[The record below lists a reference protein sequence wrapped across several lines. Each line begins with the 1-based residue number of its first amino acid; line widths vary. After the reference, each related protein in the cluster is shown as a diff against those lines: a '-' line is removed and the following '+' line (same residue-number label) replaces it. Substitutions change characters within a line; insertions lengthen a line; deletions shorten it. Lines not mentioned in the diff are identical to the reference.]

1 TGWSVWPKPRWSD
14 HPGAS
19 RHPSS
24 ARRGICF
31 PLTYNILMEQ
41 IGRLLVVMGSVLALV
56 GFLLMLGPKLPF
68 RLGRLPLDF
77 HYQRDNFTF
86 YFPLGTS
93 ILISV
98 LLTLLFGLLN
108 RR

>member
-1 TGWSVWPKPRWSD
+1 MD
-14 HPGAS
+14 Q
-19 RHPSS
+19 
-24 ARRGICF
+24 
-31 PLTYNILMEQ
+31 L
-41 IGRLLVVMGSVLALV
+41 GRLLFISGIVLAVV
-56 GFLLMLGPKLPF
+56 GFILMLGPKLPF

-77 HYQRDNFTF
+77 HYQRDNFSF

-98 LLTLLFGLLN
+98 LLTLVLGLLN

>member
-1 TGWSVWPKPRWSD
+1 
-14 HPGAS
+14 
-19 RHPSS
+19 
-24 ARRGICF
+24 
-31 PLTYNILMEQ
+31 MEQ
-41 IGRLLVVMGSVLALV
+41 IGRLLLVMGALLALL
-56 GFLLMLGPKLPF
+56 GLILMLGPKLPF

-77 HYQRDNFTF
+77 HYRRDNFSF

-93 ILISV
+93 ILLSV

>member
-1 TGWSVWPKPRWSD
+1 
-14 HPGAS
+14 
-19 RHPSS
+19 
-24 ARRGICF
+24 
-31 PLTYNILMEQ
+31 MEQ
-41 IGRLLVVMGSVLALV
+41 MGRLLIVVGGALALV
-56 GFLLMLGPKLPF
+56 GFLLAFGPKLPF

-93 ILISV
+93 ILVSV
-98 LLTLLFGLLN
+98 LLTLFFGLLN

>member
-1 TGWSVWPKPRWSD
+1 
-14 HPGAS
+14 
-19 RHPSS
+19 
-24 ARRGICF
+24 
-31 PLTYNILMEQ
+31 MEQ
-41 IGRLLVVMGSVLALV
+41 MGRVFIIMGVVLA
-56 GFLLMLGPKLPF
+56 FLGVLLAFGSRLPF

-77 HYQRDNFTF
+77 RYERDNFSF

-98 LLTLLFGLLN
+98 ILSVIIALLN

>member
-1 TGWSVWPKPRWSD
+1 M
-14 HPGAS
+14 A
-19 RHPSS
+19 
-24 ARRGICF
+24 
-31 PLTYNILMEQ
+31 YNIPMEQ
-41 IGRLLVVMGSVLALV
+41 MGRLLVVMGGILVLV
-56 GFLLMLGPKLPF
+56 GLLFMFGPKLPF

-77 HYQRDNFTF
+77 RYQRDNFTF

-98 LLTLLFGLLN
+98 LLTLFFGLLN

>member
-1 TGWSVWPKPRWSD
+1 
-14 HPGAS
+14 
-19 RHPSS
+19 
-24 ARRGICF
+24 
-31 PLTYNILMEQ
+31 MEQ
-41 IGRLLVVMGSVLALV
+41 MGRLLVVMGGILVLV

-77 HYQRDNFTF
+77 HYQRDNFSF

-93 ILISV
+93 ILISIV
-98 LLTLLFGLLN
+98 LTLVFGLLN